1 MTKTKTIL
9 GSLLAIAVLSGCKQ
23 RLFNFSNDSQ
33 TGLSS
38 TPTPSPDSRSG
49 QIAIGPQ
56 ASSDSRG
63 QVQTTPFSQT
73 PTTYTPLK
81 DASSKALKL
90 GQTVQFSV
98 NGQAVDVT
106 FVSILEDSRC
116 PKNVVCIWE
125 GQAKLQFKVSIPSM
139 NLTKI
144 VEPVLRAGH
153 PQLAQVTVGT
163 VGLDL
168 VGLSPDTATTQP
180 STTQRPSPEATLM
193 VGKAP

>member
-1 MTKTKTIL
+1 MTKTMIL
-9 GSLLAIAVLSGCKQ
+9 FGSLLAIAAHSGCKE
-23 RLFNFSNDSQ
+23 RLFNFSKDSQ
-33 TGLSS
+33 TELSS

-63 QVQTTPFSQT
+63 QVQSTPVSRT
-73 PTTYTPLK
+73 PTAYTPLK
-81 DASSKALKL
+81 DASSKTLKL
-90 GQTVQFSV
+90 GQTLQYSV

-125 GQAKLQFKVSIPSM
+125 GQAKLQFKVGIPSM

-153 PQLAQVTVGT
+153 PQLAQVTVAA

-168 VGLSPDTATTQP
+168 VGLNPDTATTQP
-180 STTQRPSPEATLM
+180 STAQRPSPEATLI